1 MKGSWFSG
9 CSCDCGESRKS
20 RYFFL
25 ARAGTTIAVAVKRGA
40 RHRRTARLLFWIA
53 VQRERGRRLST
64 SSEPIKESL
73 PKFGSL
79 DGQLEVQP
87 VAGLSMSGGLK
98 LIHDVHFAALP
109 PDTSSQ

>member
-1 MKGSWFSG
+1 MRRWREDELDQFQEVLKGSWFSG

-25 ARAGTTIAVAVKRGA
+25 ARVGTTIAVAVKRGA
-40 RHRRTARLLFWIA
+40 RHRRTARLLFGS
-53 VQRERGRRLST
+53 QSGERGRRLST
-64 SSEPIKESL
+64 SSEPIKESF

-87 VAGLSMSGGLK
+87 VAGLSRNGGG
-98 LIHDVHFAALP
+98 
-109 PDTSSQ
+109 